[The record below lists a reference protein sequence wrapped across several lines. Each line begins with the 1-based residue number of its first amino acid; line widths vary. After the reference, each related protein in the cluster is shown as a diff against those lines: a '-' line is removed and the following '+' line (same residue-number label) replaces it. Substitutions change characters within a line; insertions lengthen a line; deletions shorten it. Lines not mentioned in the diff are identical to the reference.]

1 MTAKRWRRW
10 AVVAVGVLLFAGPA
24 AAKSASDSAPKHGD
38 DAFEWSKAIPAG
50 KEIEIKGVNGDIR
63 ASRATGSAVEVKAR
77 KSWKHSNPDEV
88 TIEVIEHED
97 GVTICAKYPAVHGK
111 ENVCAPGNQGTM
123 NTHDNDVRVDFD
135 VRVPAGVRLV
145 ARTVNGAI
153 GAEGLQSPVEA
164 RTVNGAVRVS
174 TSVYASA
181 ETVNG
186 SIIAAM
192 GSAEW
197 PEPIE
202 FTTVNGAIKLT
213 LPGKLDADFSAE
225 TVNGSIETDFPVT
238 VTGHVSR
245 RRIQG
250 TIGKGGRR
258 LELGTVNG
266 DIVLR
271 SGSS

>member
-1 MTAKRWRRW
+1 MTATRWRTW
-10 AVVAVGVLLFAGPA
+10 AAVLLGVLLFAGPA
-24 AAKSASDSAPKHGD
+24 AAATSASRQGD
-38 DAFEWSKAIPAG
+38 DAFEWSKVIAAG
-50 KEIEIKGVNGDIR
+50 KEIEIKGVNGDIK
-63 ASRATGSAVEVKAR
+63 ASRATGREVEVKAR
-77 KSWKHSNPDEV
+77 KSWKRSDPADV

-97 GVTICAKYPAVHGK
+97 GVTICAKYPAGYGR
-111 ENVCAPGNQGTM
+111 ENVCAPGDKGSM

-153 GAEGLQSPVEA
+153 DADGLQSPVEA
-164 RTVNGAVRVS
+164 WTVNGSVHVT

-186 SIIAAM
+186 SITAAM
-192 GSAEW
+192 GSAQW
-197 PEPIE
+197 TEPIA
-202 FTTVNGAIKLT
+202 FSTVNGAIRLT
-213 LPGKLDADFSAE
+213 LPGKLDADLRAE
-225 TVNGSIETDFPVT
+225 TMNGSIDSDFPITVNGHF
-238 VTGHVSR
+238 GK